1 MKKSKYFRYLEKYV
15 GTYCVRAE
23 LDPDTNDYP
32 RDSKGNIYDTFED
45 LYIPCRKGIIK
56 STYENDLLV
65 IYFLDSI
72 GTKNNVISEFDENKI
87 WYRDE
92 SAGSDGVLFF
102 HESDMNKVAK
112 IIVPKTKGRK
122 ISPLSSR
129 ATSRQCGQYIIPEDE
144 LKKYTDITDKIELD
158 NIGKMQLLRKIAKD
172 FESIVLKEK
181 GSDFDITKQRKE
193 NGLRP
198 KEFYHFIGMWDKYLD
213 FVQGEMDKR

>member
-1 MKKSKYFRYLEKYV
+1 MRKSKYFRYLEKYV

-65 IYFLDSI
+65 IYFLGGIAS
-72 GTKNNVISEFDENKI
+72 KNGVASEFDNNNI
-87 WYRDE
+87 WYKDE
-92 SAGSDGVLFF
+92 SVGSDGILFF
-102 HESDMNKVAK
+102 HESDIEKVAK
-112 IIVPKTKGRK
+112 IIVPKTKGKK

-129 ATSRQCGQYIIPEDE
+129 ATNKICTQYIIPENE
-144 LKKYTDITDKIELD
+144 LKKYTDITDKLKLSQID
-158 NIGKMQLLRKIAKD
+158 KMQFLRKVAKD
-172 FESIVLKEK
+172 FESVVQRKK
-181 GSDFDITKQRKE
+181 GSDFNITKQRKE

-198 KEFYHFIGMWDKYLD
+198 KEFYHFIGMWDEYLD